1 MIGGIR
7 GMKTDVLPTEARG
20 TAVVIALAH
29 TSALDHAV
37 NV

>member
-1 MIGGIR
+1 MTGGIR
-7 GMKTDVLPTEARG
+7 GLKTDVLPTEAQG

-29 TSALDHAV
+29 ASALDHAV